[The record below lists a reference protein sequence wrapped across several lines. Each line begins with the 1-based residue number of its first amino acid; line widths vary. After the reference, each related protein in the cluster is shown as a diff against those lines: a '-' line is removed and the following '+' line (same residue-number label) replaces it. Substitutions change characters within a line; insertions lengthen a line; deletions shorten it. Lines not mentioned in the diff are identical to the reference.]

1 MRKHDSLPEHPSQ
14 VGEGDWLTHG
24 SFGPVSFQLH
34 SGLLG
39 ADVEPC
45 CCLPGA
51 GGFPG
56 GFPGGV
62 PGGMPNFEA
71 FLNDPELLM
80 AMKVT

>member
-1 MRKHDSLPEHPSQ
+1 MRKHDSLLEHPSQ
-14 VGEGDWLTHG
+14 VGEGDRLAHCML
-24 SFGPVSFQLH
+24 GPVYLQLH
-34 SGLLG
+34 SSLLS
-39 ADVEPC
+39 ANFEPC
-45 CCLPGA
+45 CGFSGA